1 MTDWLRDARVGLRS
15 LLKKPGFTLVAVLTL
30 GVGLG
35 ANTAIYSFV
44 QAVMMHPLPFPEPE
58 RLVQIWETAERDE
71 LELRSLS
78 FPVLED
84 LRGAH
89 DVFASVA
96 GSFQIPLNVN
106 GRAGRAG
113 SAEPER
119 IMGEGV
125 SPSYF
130 SMLGATTLRGRFFT
144 DEDDRYD
151 ANHPNVVLSEALWER
166 RFGASPAIIG
176 QDILVN
182 EVASTIVGV
191 TSGRGLTGDTDLWFP
206 LETTPQ
212 LVARFGRGRFEQR
225 GARWLSAVGR
235 LKPDVSAEALDAWMA
250 RETERLRADYP
261 RVMDRRGVL
270 ALPLEEQLFGDVQQT
285 AAILMIA
292 VGFVMLI
299 ACANLASLLLA
310 RGVAR
315 EREIALRIAI
325 GATRSRVVRQLLAES
340 LVLAFLGGAAGVVLA
355 LWSKD
360 ALRGLSVFEQLPGY
374 VELGID
380 ARTLGFAALLSVVTA
395 FVFGIAPAIA
405 GARLQPGATLKGM
418 RGRGAQWLSPGRG
431 VLVSVQVAL
440 AMLLTVASG
449 LMLRSLSKQL
459 DIDPAFRS
467 DGVYTLRVQLPA
479 RRYDGDAALG
489 YSRQLEERVGAL
501 PGVLSVAMSSD
512 VPLVDGYS
520 ARSTRIEDWLSDR
533 PDDTVRAYHHA
544 VSPGF
549 FSTLDIDLSAGRDF
563 SWFDNREA
571 PRVVVVSRKMAERSW
586 PGENPLGK
594 RISFSGSD
602 GPWRSVVGVVEDIR
616 YRNLVADTVST
627 SDDPDVYSPLAQEP
641 TRNLGIVIDASGTT
655 VSLESVR
662 AEIRAMDAAIP
673 VYAVRAMADVLD
685 EQLALPRFA
694 ASLLGL
700 FGGVALLLAAGGL
713 YGLLAHLV
721 AQRSREI
728 GIQMALGATGAQISR
743 RIVRQGLVLPGAG
756 ILFGLAASVAFGRF
770 LESRLFEVSGTDP
783 WTLATSGLLLLAVA
797 IVASYLPARRATR
810 LDPVV
815 ALRQQ

>member
-1 MTDWLRDARVGLRS
+1 MWCS
-15 LLKKPGFTLVAVLTL
+15 
-30 GVGLG
+30 
-35 ANTAIYSFV
+35 
-44 QAVMMHPLPFPEPE
+44 
-58 RLVQIWETAERDE
+58 
-71 LELRSLS
+71 
-78 FPVLED
+78 
-84 LRGAH
+84 
-89 DVFASVA
+89 
-96 GSFQIPLNVN
+96 
-106 GRAGRAG
+106 
-113 SAEPER
+113 
-119 IMGEGV
+119 
-125 SPSYF
+125 
-130 SMLGATTLRGRFFT
+130 
-144 DEDDRYD
+144 
-151 ANHPNVVLSEALWER
+151 
-166 RFGASPAIIG
+166 
-176 QDILVN
+176 
-182 EVASTIVGV
+182 
-191 TSGRGLTGDTDLWFP
+191 
-206 LETTPQ
+206 
-212 LVARFGRGRFEQR
+212 
-225 GARWLSAVGR
+225 
-235 LKPDVSAEALDAWMA
+235 
-250 RETERLRADYP
+250 
-261 RVMDRRGVL
+261 
-270 ALPLEEQLFGDVQQT
+270 
-285 AAILMIA
+285 
-292 VGFVMLI
+292 
-299 ACANLASLLLA
+299 
-310 RGVAR
+310 
-315 EREIALRIAI
+315 
-325 GATRSRVVRQLLAES
+325 
-340 LVLAFLGGAAGVVLA
+340 A

-594 RISFSGSD
+594 RISFSDSD

-700 FGGVALLLAAGGL
+700 FGGVALLLAVRAACTACSPISSRSARGRSASRWRSARPGHRSAAASSVRDSCFP
-713 YGLLAHLV
+713 GRESFSGSPRPLLSGV
-721 AQRSREI
+721 FSKVGSSKSRERI
-728 GIQMALGATGAQISR
+728 LGRSQPPGFSSSPSRSWPLIFPRGAPPVSTLWWPCGNSR
-743 RIVRQGLVLPGAG
+743 RRSGSTKRRRRVLDGKGYLVY
-756 ILFGLAASVAFGRF
+756 SK
-770 LESRLFEVSGTDP
+770 
-783 WTLATSGLLLLAVA
+783 
-797 IVASYLPARRATR
+797 
-810 LDPVV
+810 
-815 ALRQQ
+815 

>member
-15 LLKKPGFTLVAVLTL
+15 LLQKPGFTLVAVLTL
-30 GVGLG
+30 AVGLG

-96 GSFQIPLNVN
+96 GSFQIPLNVD
-106 GRAGRAG
+106 GRDG

-489 YSRQLEERVGAL
+489 YSRQLEERVAL
-501 PGVLSVAMSSD
+501 CANIPETLR
-512 VPLVDGYS
+512 PL
-520 ARSTRIEDWLSDR
+520 
-533 PDDTVRAYHHA
+533 
-544 VSPGF
+544 
-549 FSTLDIDLSAGRDF
+549 
-563 SWFDNREA
+563 
-571 PRVVVVSRKMAERSW
+571 K
-586 PGENPLGK
+586 
-594 RISFSGSD
+594 
-602 GPWRSVVGVVEDIR
+602 
-616 YRNLVADTVST
+616 LV
-627 SDDPDVYSPLAQEP
+627 
-641 TRNLGIVIDASGTT
+641 
-655 VSLESVR
+655 
-662 AEIRAMDAAIP
+662 
-673 VYAVRAMADVLD
+673 
-685 EQLALPRFA
+685 
-694 ASLLGL
+694 
-700 FGGVALLLAAGGL
+700 
-713 YGLLAHLV
+713 
-721 AQRSREI
+721 
-728 GIQMALGATGAQISR
+728 
-743 RIVRQGLVLPGAG
+743 
-756 ILFGLAASVAFGRF
+756 
-770 LESRLFEVSGTDP
+770 
-783 WTLATSGLLLLAVA
+783 
-797 IVASYLPARRATR
+797 
-810 LDPVV
+810 
-815 ALRQQ
+815 